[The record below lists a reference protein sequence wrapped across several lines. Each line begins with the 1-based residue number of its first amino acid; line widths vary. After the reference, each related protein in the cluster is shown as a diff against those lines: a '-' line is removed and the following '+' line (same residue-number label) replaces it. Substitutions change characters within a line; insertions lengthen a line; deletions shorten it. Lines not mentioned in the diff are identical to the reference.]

1 MGFDNSSQNKAKK
14 NGEHTKAKKKGLNTL
29 KEWKGNTHGTL
40 KMHSQFGI
48 HEMSKIFE
56 TKLKRV
62 NIFQIK
68 NYLYY

>member
-14 NGEHTKAKKKGLNTL
+14 NGEHTKAKKKGLNTS

-48 HEMSKIFE
+48 HEMSK
-56 TKLKRV
+56 TSLKQ
-62 NIFQIK
+62 N
-68 NYLYY
+68 